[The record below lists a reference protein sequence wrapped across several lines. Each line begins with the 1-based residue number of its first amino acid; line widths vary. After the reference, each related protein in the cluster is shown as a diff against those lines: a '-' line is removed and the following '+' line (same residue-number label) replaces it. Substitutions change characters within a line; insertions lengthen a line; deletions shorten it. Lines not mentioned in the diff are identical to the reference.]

1 MQKRNKMTDSN
12 ITSILDNRSEIAKI
26 DPNHALASAESLADQ
41 INQVW
46 QERNQVVFP
55 TQENVSISKI
65 VVAGMGGS
73 ALGADVVLHLF
84 KDSLKVPMYINRD
97 YQLPDYVDQNTL
109 VILSSYSGSTEEVL
123 ACAEIAK
130 NKQAQIAVISAGGE
144 LSDIAKSNNYPNFL
158 IQAKHNPSQQ
168 PRMAI
173 GYSIMAFIVILS
185 AAKLLK
191 FDEKQL
197 LEIIDVIN
205 RITEESKVENPQEKN
220 QAKLLAFLSL
230 ERRPILIGAEFL
242 EGALHT
248 ACNQFNE
255 NAKIF
260 ADYKIIPEINHHLL
274 EGLSFPQNNPLNHFF
289 IFFQSKLYHPRNQ
302 KRLELTQKII
312 ENKEIDNIVINLESE
327 NKIAQVFELITLTTF
342 ANIYLAF
349 LEKIDPCPIPSV
361 DWFKDQLKK

>member
-1 MQKRNKMTDSN
+1 MIN
-12 ITSILDNRSEIAKI
+12 IKNASILDNRSQINKL
-26 DPNHALASAESLADQ
+26 DPDGALASAESLADQ

-46 QERNQVVFP
+46 QERKQIVFNQDKIK
-55 TQENVSISKI
+55 SISKI

-84 KDSLKVPMYINRD
+84 KDILAVPMIINRD
-97 YQLPDYVDQNTL
+97 YQLPNFVDSKTL
-109 VILSSYSGSTEEVL
+109 VILSSYSGNTEEVL

-130 NKQAQIAVISAGGE
+130 LKKAQIAAISAGGKLGE
-144 LSDIAKSNNYPNFL
+144 IVKKNHYPSF
-158 IQAKHNPSQQ
+158 IIKAKHNPSQQ

-173 GYSIMAFIVILS
+173 GYSIMAFISILS
-185 AAKLLK
+185 AAKLLR
-191 FDEKQL
+191 FEEKQL

-205 RITEESKVENPQEKN
+205 RITEESQVEIAQEEN

-274 EGLSFPQNNPLNHFF
+274 EGLNFPKSNPLNHFF
-289 IFFQSKLYHPRNQ
+289 IFFQSKFYHPRNQ
-302 KRLELTQKII
+302 KRIQLTQKLL
-312 ENKEIDNIVINLESE
+312 EKKGLDNIIVNLTSE
-327 NKIAQVFELITLTTF
+327 NKITQVFELITLTTF
-342 ANIYLAF
+342 ANLYLAF
-349 LEKIDPCPIPSV
+349 LEKINPCPIPSV

>member
-1 MQKRNKMTDSN
+1 MTN
-12 ITSILDNRSEIAKI
+12 IKNTAILDNREKI
-26 DPNHALASAESLADQ
+26 SKFDPDGALASAESLADQ

-46 QERNQVVFP
+46 QERKQVKFAP
-55 TQENVSISKI
+55 QAIKSISKI

-84 KDSLKVPMYINRD
+84 KDKLTVPMTINRD
-97 YQLPDYVDQNTL
+97 YQLPNFVDSKTL
-109 VILSSYSGSTEEVL
+109 VILSSYSGNTEEIL

-130 NKQAQIAVISAGGE
+130 SKKAQVAVISAGGK
-144 LSDIAKSNNYPNFL
+144 LSEIAKKNQYPRFL
-158 IQAKHNPSQQ
+158 IKAKHNPSQQ

-173 GYSIMAFIVILS
+173 GYSIMAFISILS

-191 FDEKQL
+191 FEEKQL

-205 RITEESKVENPQEKN
+205 QVTEKSKVEIIQEEN

-230 ERRPILIGAEFL
+230 ERRPILVGAEFL

-260 ADYKIIPEINHHLL
+260 ADYKVIPEINHHLL
-274 EGLSFPQNNPLNHFF
+274 EGLNFPKSNPLNHFF
-289 IFFQSKLYHPRNQ
+289 IFFQSELYHPRNQ
-302 KRLELTQKII
+302 KRVQLTQKLL
-312 ENKEIDNIVINLESE
+312 EKKGMDSIVVNLESE
-327 NKIAQVFELITLTTF
+327 NKITQVFELITLTTF
-342 ANIYLAF
+342 TNLYLAF
-349 LEKIDPCPIPSV
+349 LEKINPCPIPSV

>member
-1 MQKRNKMTDSN
+1 MTDLKK
-12 ITSILDNRSEIAKI
+12 TSILDDRLAIANL
-26 DPNHALASAESLADQ
+26 DPNGALASAESLADQ

-46 QERNQVVFP
+46 QERGQVVFEP
-55 TQENVSISKI
+55 QQLNSISNV

-84 KDSLKVPMYINRD
+84 KDSLTVPMFINRD
-97 YQLPDYVDQNTL
+97 YQLANFVDHNTL
-109 VILSSYSGSTEEVL
+109 VILSSYSGSTEEIL
-123 ACAEIAK
+123 ACAAEAK
-130 NKQAQIAVISAGGE
+130 LKKATIAVISAGGE
-144 LSDIAKSNNYPNFL
+144 LGKIAAANHYPNFL

-173 GYSIMAFIVILS
+173 GYSIMAFIVILA

-191 FDEKQL
+191 FDQEQL
-197 LEIIDVIN
+197 LEIIDVVN
-205 RITEESKVENPQEKN
+205 NVTEKSKVENPQENN

-230 ERRPILIGAEFL
+230 ERRPILVGSEFL

-274 EGLSFPQNNPLNHFF
+274 EGLSFPQNNSLNHFF
-289 IFFQSKLYHPRNQ
+289 IFFQSKLYHSRNQ
-302 KRLELTQKII
+302 KRLELTQKLL
-312 ENKEIDNIVINLESE
+312 EKKGFDSMLLNLESE
-327 NKIAQVFELITLTTF
+327 NKVTQVFELITLTTF
-342 ANIYLAF
+342 ANLYLAF

-361 DWFKDQLKK
+361 DWFKDELKK